1 MSAEERERDLLTAVA
16 LLQATLSAK
25 ELKIEAL
32 ESEVKALRTVDHDAD
47 RRLQML
53 EIALEDARN
62 AYENLKGIFEMN
74 QEMHTADRESWWR
87 DRDSLIERAGPGT
100 GAEPLRASGAEP
112 TPGQRKA
119 GPDEDDGGGGGQ
131 AGDGLAEP
139 AGGFPGVYGTNPSAE
154 ATGQGEVCEALGS
167 E

>member
-32 ESEVKALRTVDHDAD
+32 ESELKALRTVDHDAD

-74 QEMHTADRESWWR
+74 QEMHPADRESWWR
-87 DRDSLIERAGPGT
+87 DRDSLIEERDR
-100 GAEPLRASGAEP
+100 ERE
-112 TPGQRKA
+112 R
-119 GPDEDDGGGGGQ
+119 
-131 AGDGLAEP
+131 
-139 AGGFPGVYGTNPSAE
+139 NR
-154 ATGQGEVCEALGS
+154 
-167 E
+167 

>member
-16 LLQATLSAK
+16 LLQATLSAR
-25 ELKIEAL
+25 ELRIESL
-32 ESEVKALRTVDHDAD
+32 ESELKASRTVDHDAE

-87 DRDSLIERAGPGT
+87 DRDSLIEERDR
-100 GAEPLRASGAEP
+100 ERE
-112 TPGQRKA
+112 R
-119 GPDEDDGGGGGQ
+119 
-131 AGDGLAEP
+131 
-139 AGGFPGVYGTNPSAE
+139 NR
-154 ATGQGEVCEALGS
+154 
-167 E
+167 

>member
-16 LLQATLSAK
+16 LLQATLSAR
-25 ELKIEAL
+25 ELRIESL
-32 ESEVKALRTVDHDAD
+32 ESELKATRTVDHDAE

-87 DRDSLIERAGPGT
+87 DRDSLIAERDREREKLSRLQRVEGDSDQ
-100 GAEPLRASGAEP
+100 LRIQVRDLKYLLASF
-112 TPGQRKA
+112 
-119 GPDEDDGGGGGQ
+119 Q
-131 AGDGLAEP
+131 AR
-139 AGGFPGVYGTNPSAE
+139 
-154 ATGQGEVCEALGS
+154 
-167 E
+167 